1 MFKEFKE
8 LNKNIILEGNE
19 LHILV
24 KTHNVSKSNTFIRIE
39 IHSNGGCG
47 CDQEVDSITLNP
59 DSTRSHDLRRKA

>member
-1 MFKEFKE
+1 MINKMFKEFKE

-39 IHSNGGCG
+39 IHSSDC
-47 CDQEVDSITLNP
+47 EKEKSIE
-59 DSTRSHDLRRKA
+59 R